1 MMLSSAVKNQP
12 ELSIT
17 RGVQVHQP
25 EMVEFCRK
33 LSYTIIIQKGRSDFN
48 RTAELLWKGFPGYIE
63 KRRQIRYNKHKLINN
78 ETVDRSVL

>member
-1 MMLSSAVKNQP
+1 MLSSAVKNQS

-17 RGVQVHQP
+17 RDVQIHQP

-33 LSYTIIIQKGRSDFN
+33 LSYTIIIQNEKSDFN
-48 RTAELLWKGFPGYIE
+48 QTAKLLRKGFPGYIE

>member
-1 MMLSSAVKNQP
+1 MLSSAVKNQP

-17 RGVQVHQP
+17 RDVQIHQP

-33 LSYTIIIQKGRSDFN
+33 LSYTIIIQKEKSDFN
-48 RTAELLWKGFPGYIE
+48 RTAELLRKGFPRYIE